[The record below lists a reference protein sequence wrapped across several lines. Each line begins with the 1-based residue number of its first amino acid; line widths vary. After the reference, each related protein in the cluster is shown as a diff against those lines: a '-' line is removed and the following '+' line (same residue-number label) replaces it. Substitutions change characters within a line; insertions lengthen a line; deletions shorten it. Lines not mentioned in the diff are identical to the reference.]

1 MPNVIF
7 NPNVADEFV
16 RYAHM
21 LAARGYV
28 HNTLGNMAVRVHA
41 DGFEHGVAY
50 TKHAQISLEEMQASN
65 IVITDIPSSEILH
78 GDAMTSVG
86 HNLSR
91 EILHQRADVHAVI
104 HVHDDDTI
112 AYFGSG
118 GFDSVGVLSLDM
130 PFIHGKAPYYLPADV
145 DVESDAKRIKAFI
158 QDTNCLVLVGHGVT
172 TLGRNL
178 SEAYHRLNSFTSEVR
193 RVIAAEH
200 LAAIKGTKVQY
211 RSAHEI
217 ELMYRLSEQVIYP
230 ERAEGVLEE

>member
-1 MPNVIF
+1 MPNVILD
-7 NPNVADEFV
+7 PRVADEFV

-28 HNTLGNMAVRVHA
+28 HNSLGNMAVRVA
-41 DGFEHGVAY
+41 EQGFAHGVAY
-50 TKHAQISLEEMQASN
+50 TKHAQISLEEMQTSN
-65 IVITDIPSSEILH
+65 IVITDIPSSEILQ
-78 GDAMTSVG
+78 GDSMTSVG

-91 EILHQRADVHAVI
+91 EILHQRADVNAVI

-130 PFIHGKAPYYLPADV
+130 PFIHGKPPYYLPADV
-145 DVESDAKRIKAFI
+145 DVESDARRIETFI
-158 QDTNCLVLVGHGVT
+158 QDTNCLVLLGHGIT

-200 LAAIKGTKVQY
+200 LAAIKGSKVQY
-211 RSAHEI
+211 RSARAI
-217 ELMYRLSEQVIYP
+217 EMMYRLAEQVIYP
-230 ERAEGVLEE
+230 DRAEGVLDD

>member
-1 MPNVIF
+1 MPNVILKHS
-7 NPNVADEFV
+7 VASEFV
-16 RYAHM
+16 RYGHL

-28 HNTLGNMAVRVHA
+28 HNSLGNMAVRVAA
-41 DGFEHGVAY
+41 DGFAHGVAY
-50 TKHAQISLEEMQASN
+50 TKHAQISLEEMQTSN
-65 IVITDIPSSEILH
+65 IVITAIASSEILY

-91 EILHQRADVHAVI
+91 EILHQRADVNAVI

-145 DVESDAKRIKAFI
+145 DVESDAKRIDAFI
-158 QDTNCLVLVGHGVT
+158 QDTNCLVLLGHGVT

-178 SEAYHRLNSFTSEVR
+178 SEAYHRLNSFTAEVR
-193 RVIAAEH
+193 RVIVAEQ

-211 RSAHEI
+211 RSTQEV
-217 ELMYRLSEQVIYP
+217 ERMYRLSEQVIYP
-230 ERAEGVLEE
+230 DRAEGVMEQ